1 MSTCSS
7 RRVVLWSFGRD
18 FNMLWISESPTNNEL
33 LCMCKSLLPLNQH
46 VLNSKTWT
54 SGTILFLSDRWL
66 TYSENDGRIV
76 SWDEMTFPTEWKVM
90 KFHGSSHHQ
99 PAMVCHFSFHVLLPL
114 CADQISMFFLINL
127 ADFLDPSCWYIS
139 RCYAC
144 CIPLLESQQLITSFH
159 GQSSTKKHKIAGDDY
174 FMSLPT
180 VKQIHW
186 WWLVYVIFNFDGDGE
201 NNKFIGFVF
210 YPSSESCL
218 GITRKLAPAL
228 RDHGLVERSG
238 ARWE

>member
-1 MSTCSS
+1 MSCSVCVS
-7 RRVVLWSFGRD
+7 PCSHSTSMSSTRKHGLPGRSY
-18 FNMLWISESPTNNEL
+18 FYLIGGWPTL
-33 LCMCKSLLPLNQH
+33 K
-46 VLNSKTWT
+46 
-54 SGTILFLSDRWL
+54 
-66 TYSENDGRIV
+66 NDGRIV

-99 PAMVCHFSFHVLLPL
+99 PAMVCHFPFTSLPL

-218 GITRKLAPAL
+218 GITRNSHLLFATMVWLKGQVQ
-228 RDHGLVERSG
+228 DGNRSWPEPNTSIFYCRG
-238 ARWE
+238 GPQLSWFMTNTGYN

>member
-1 MSTCSS
+1 MSCSVCVS
-7 RRVVLWSFGRD
+7 PCSHSTSMSSTRKHGLPGRSY
-18 FNMLWISESPTNNEL
+18 FYLIGGWPTL
-33 LCMCKSLLPLNQH
+33 K
-46 VLNSKTWT
+46 
-54 SGTILFLSDRWL
+54 
-66 TYSENDGRIV
+66 NDGRIV

-90 KFHGSSHHQ
+90 KFHGSSHDQ
-99 PAMVCHFSFHVLLPL
+99 PAMVCHFPFTSLPL

-218 GITRKLAPAL
+218 GITRNSHLLFATMVWLKGQVQ
-228 RDHGLVERSG
+228 DGNRSWPEPNTSIFYCG
-238 ARWE
+238 GGGGGHS